1 METPKPGR
9 YKKSAVAV
17 AIVGV
22 IVGLLSAQGHYQ
34 VALVVL
40 SALCLVVLI
49 SAWLTVATLREQV
62 SENEF
67 AALHDPLTELPN
79 RLLFHDRVH
88 QALLAARRS
97 GSRAAVIMLDVDRF
111 KEIND
116 SLGHHTGDLVL
127 YEVGRRLTET
137 LRVSDSVARLNGD
150 EFAVLLP
157 EVDDDLSAAAA
168 ATKVRE
174 ALAVPFPVEQLEVEM
189 EATAGIALY
198 PDHGED
204 PETLLQHA
212 EVAMYNAKHSHSGH
226 ELYAAARDEFS
237 PASLRLV
244 GELRRG
250 ISNGELELHYL
261 PKVRLSDKEVVGVEA
276 LVRWQ
281 HPEHGLMSPDSF
293 IPLAEHTGLIRPLTL
308 EVLAMALD
316 QVASWRKDGLEL
328 GVAVNL
334 SPRNVMDPDLP
345 RQIKQ
350 LLEERDLP
358 ANLLELEITE
368 NTIMADPE
376 ARPRGPDAPRRD
388 AHLAGRGRLRHRL
401 LVARLSQAAP
411 DHLAEDRPLV
421 RHLDGVGRGRRRDR
435 PLDDRARPQP
445 RHARGRRGRGER
457 VGAERAARPELRL
470 RPGLPPQ
477 PPARGRRARALGARA
492 PAGRAL
498 QNPPSPPPR
507 PRACASAAGGRS
519 ATSAAASASAPAT
532 SPAAAAAP

>member
-1 METPKPGR
+1 METPKAGR

-22 IVGLLSAQGHYQ
+22 IVALLWAQGHYQ
-34 VALVVL
+34 VALAVL
-40 SALCLVVLI
+40 SGLCLVVLI

-67 AALHDPLTELPN
+67 AALHDPLTDLPN

-97 GSRAAVIMLDVDRF
+97 GSRAAVIMLDVDHF

-116 SLGHHTGDLVL
+116 SLGHHTGDLAL

-137 LRVSDSVARLNGD
+137 LRVSDTVARLNGD

-281 HPEHGLMSPDSF
+281 HPEQGLMSPDSF
-293 IPLAEHTGLIRPLTL
+293 IPLAEHTGLIRPLTG

-316 QVASWRKDGLEL
+316 QIASWRKDGLEL

-334 SPRNVMDPDLP
+334 SPRNVLDPDLP
-345 RQIKQ
+345 RQVKQ
-350 LLEERDLP
+350 LLEERNLP
-358 ANLLELEITE
+358 PNLLELEITE
-368 NTIMADPE
+368 SAIMADPKRVRE
-376 ARPRGPDAPRRD
+376 VLMRLDAMRIWLAVDDFGTGYSSLAYLKQLPVTSLKIDRSFVSSMESDEDDAVIVRSTIALGRNLGMRVVAEGVESESAMNELRD
-388 AHLAGRGRLRHRL
+388 LGCDFAQGFHL
-401 LVARLSQAAP
+401 S
-411 DHLAEDRPLV
+411 RPLKAGELERWV
-421 RHLDGVGRGRRRDR
+421 REN
-435 PLDDRARPQP
+435 PLQRAT
-445 RHARGRRGRGER
+445 E
-457 VGAERAARPELRL
+457 
-470 RPGLPPQ
+470 
-477 PPARGRRARALGARA
+477 
-492 PAGRAL
+492 
-498 QNPPSPPPR
+498 
-507 PRACASAAGGRS
+507 SAA
-519 ATSAAASASAPAT
+519 
-532 SPAAAAAP
+532 